1 LNEGLRADRG
11 GGNLSRVTTPKDTAE
26 RPGTYA
32 FDQEWQEERR
42 RLAGMEEL
50 WDPGTRS
57 VIEALGIAPGWRC
70 LEVGAGSGSVAAWLA
85 ERAGVEGE
93 VLATDVNT
101 RHLVAVA
108 GPALEVRR
116 HDILTDPLP
125 REHFDLV
132 HARLVVEHIGGDVAL
147 RRLLPPLR
155 PGGWLVVESFDGAS
169 PVMDPFDE
177 TTERAIEAML
187 GMLSRSGY
195 DRDYG
200 RKLIRALEGA
210 GLAEVRAEGRV
221 RVFRGGSPGVEM
233 LRLSIESLAPALVE
247 SGQLAHDDVE
257 AALARLADPDTVF
270 VSPPMIAAWGM
281 RPPAA

>member
-1 LNEGLRADRG
+1 M
-11 GGNLSRVTTPKDTAE
+11 TTREKQAE
-26 RPGTYA
+26 SAGTYA

-50 WDPGTRS
+50 WDPGTAS
-57 VIEALGIAPGWRC
+57 AIEALGIAPGWRC

-85 ERAGVEGE
+85 EQVGTEGE

-101 RHLVAVA
+101 RHLEAVA
-108 GPALEVRR
+108 RPGLEVRR
-116 HDILTDPLP
+116 HDVLTDPLP

-132 HARLVVEHIGGDVAL
+132 HARLVVEHIGGEVAL

-169 PVMDPFDE
+169 PVMDPKEE
-177 TTERAIEAML
+177 TTERVIEAML
-187 GMLSRSGY
+187 SMLSRSGY

-200 RKLIRALEGA
+200 RKLVRALEGA

-247 SGQLAHDDVE
+247 SGDLANEDIE
-257 AALARLADPDTVF
+257 AAMARLADPGTVF
-270 VSPPMIAAWGM
+270 VTPPMIAAWGM
-281 RPPAA
+281 KPPAG